1 MREASLAI
9 KESKDT
15 TKSLQQTLEGVSEY
29 LAKLVEI
36 KTTSTQPTQTQVD
49 SEEPSQLQAMVMDM
63 ET

>member
-1 MREASLAI
+1 MAI